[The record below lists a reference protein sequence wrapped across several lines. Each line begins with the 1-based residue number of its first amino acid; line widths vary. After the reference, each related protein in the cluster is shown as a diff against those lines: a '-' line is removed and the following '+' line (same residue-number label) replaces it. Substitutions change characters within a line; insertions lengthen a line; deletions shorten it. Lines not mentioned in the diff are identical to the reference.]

1 MHHTWKKYLKNRSKT
16 NWKYQLQEGMK
27 NLIYVISI
35 SDIQDYFEYIL
46 KRKHGE
52 KTDNLSVRM
61 YINKIE
67 SRIIFKIKTW
77 YDLELVM
84 PETLKSLEST
94 KTR

>member
-1 MHHTWKKYLKNRSKT
+1 
-16 NWKYQLQEGMK
+16 MK
-27 NLIYVISI
+27 NLIHVISL

-46 KRKHGE
+46 KRKHRE

>member
-1 MHHTWKKYLKNRSKT
+1 
-16 NWKYQLQEGMK
+16 MK
-27 NLIYVISI
+27 NLIHVISL

-46 KRKHGE
+46 KRKRGE

>member
-1 MHHTWKKYLKNRSKT
+1 
-16 NWKYQLQEGMK
+16 MK
-27 NLIYVISI
+27 NLIHVISL
-35 SDIQDYFEYIL
+35 SDIQDYFECIL

>member
-1 MHHTWKKYLKNRSKT
+1 
-16 NWKYQLQEGMK
+16 MK
-27 NLIYVISI
+27 NLIHVISL

-67 SRIIFKIKTW
+67 SRIIFKIKAW